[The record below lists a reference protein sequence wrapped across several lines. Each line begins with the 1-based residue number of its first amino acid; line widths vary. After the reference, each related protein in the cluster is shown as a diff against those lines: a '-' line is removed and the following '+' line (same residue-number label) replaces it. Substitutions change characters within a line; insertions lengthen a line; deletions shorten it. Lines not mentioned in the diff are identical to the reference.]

1 MHRHFWGLLNILS
14 INFHHHVLFNR
25 TISYRSCGINF
36 QSIPKPL
43 RLCGFGKVGL
53 FPLASAACH
62 LLSGV
67 ICYSSFYE
75 FARAAAAG
83 LTCDVSFLRH
93 YNQQVT
99 TLKVHLLRHYTSVPQ
114 KKKINLYWYLKVV
127 EFCCALV
134 NAQIQKTHTHCQTNC
149 PTKSCD
155 QRVSSK
161 PA

>member
-67 ICYSSFYE
+67 IRYSSFYE

-114 KKKINLYWYLKVV
+114 KKNKKRQPLLVPESCWILLRPCKRPDSKNTH
-127 EFCCALV
+127 ALP
-134 NAQIQKTHTHCQTNC
+134 N
-149 PTKSCD
+149 
-155 QRVSSK
+155 
-161 PA
+161 